1 MNSFT
6 LARQTCKLWNIIEP
20 IGLIDGQ
27 DVLLQL
33 DVKWRFIVIKK
44 HLLHVVGYGPW
55 PLALPSLIHT
65 WV

>member
-44 HLLHVVGYGPW
+44 HLLHVDDDGPW
-55 PLALPSLIHT
+55 PLALPSLIYT
-65 WV
+65 